1 MSETATNGST
11 SGDARH
17 CRLRVTAGLSNVS
30 IQVGADMDGFL
41 QARFRGEVP
50 RVDVDGSEITIRSQ
64 RSGLD
69 ALRARSTVVA
79 SRGERS
85 RSMRRRPGIS
95 ASGAASQT

>member
-50 RVDVDGSEITIRSQ
+50 RVDVDGQ
-64 RSGLD
+64 RLPSVGSALHWKSPGFHPDQAHYALDVSGGV
-69 ALRARSTVVA
+69 SGVTVDT
-79 SRGERS
+79 R
-85 RSMRRRPGIS
+85 
-95 ASGAASQT
+95 